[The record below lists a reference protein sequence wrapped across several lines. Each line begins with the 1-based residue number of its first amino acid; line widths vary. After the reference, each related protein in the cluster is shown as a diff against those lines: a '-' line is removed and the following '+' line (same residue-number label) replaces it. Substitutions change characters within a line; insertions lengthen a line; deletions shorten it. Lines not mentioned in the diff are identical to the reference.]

1 MSFWVSSFPDGEP
14 QRFTRGGWHETILSN
29 AILRFSPN
37 GSSLLAWVWPTP
49 GSKPGFWEIP
59 MSGGEP
65 REVLGALS
73 GPGRMPPVFSWLPDN
88 RHVVVMRSDGPTP
101 GSHLWLGDLSLDRL
115 HPLTATAGNEMNPAV
130 SPDGRTIAFDSTA
143 TDFDLVEVPLDG
155 SPLRPFLSSTRNEF
169 DPATSPTTTQFA
181 FVTDRAGT
189 LQIWLQ
195 NEEGYLQQPLVTE
208 ADFGGASSMAVGS
221 LAFSPDGRRLA
232 FQWAMDARNN
242 GAGGSRLWVT
252 SVTGGTPV
260 PLGGTEAFQDAP
272 AWSPD
277 GEWMAYVAGQ
287 SLLKTRVGGTAGAVH
302 LSDGIP
308 QFIARPQWSSDGR
321 LILCERLDGLALI
334 ASDGT
339 SSRVISEPGWLAYGW
354 GQDGRVYGLRPTE
367 DQHHFMF
374 VSVDVQSGTERVINS
389 NLGTIPQAN
398 QPIRGF
404 SRLHKRGFLTSIA
417 RVRSDIYFI
426 EGFRLPATLWQRLLP
441 FGGPR

>member
-1 MSFWVSSFPDGEP
+1 MRPPGHRMVSG
-14 QRFTRGGWHETILSN
+14 
-29 AILRFSPN
+29 
-37 GSSLLAWVWPTP
+37 WPTLRDSLC
-49 GSKPGFWEIP
+49 SKLA
-59 MSGGEP
+59 SA
-65 REVLGALS
+65 ALRAH
-73 GPGRMPPVFSWLPDN
+73 PGR
-88 RHVVVMRSDGPTP
+88 
-101 GSHLWLGDLSLDRL
+101 
-115 HPLTATAGNEMNPAV
+115 
-130 SPDGRTIAFDSTA
+130 
-143 TDFDLVEVPLDG
+143 
-155 SPLRPFLSSTRNEF
+155 
-169 DPATSPTTTQFA
+169 
-181 FVTDRAGT
+181 
-189 LQIWLQ
+189 
-195 NEEGYLQQPLVTE
+195 
-208 ADFGGASSMAVGS
+208 
-221 LAFSPDGRRLA
+221 
-232 FQWAMDARNN
+232 
-242 GAGGSRLWVT
+242 
-252 SVTGGTPV
+252 
-260 PLGGTEAFQDAP
+260 
-272 AWSPD
+272 
-277 GEWMAYVAGQ
+277 
-287 SLLKTRVGGTAGAVH
+287 
-302 LSDGIP
+302 P